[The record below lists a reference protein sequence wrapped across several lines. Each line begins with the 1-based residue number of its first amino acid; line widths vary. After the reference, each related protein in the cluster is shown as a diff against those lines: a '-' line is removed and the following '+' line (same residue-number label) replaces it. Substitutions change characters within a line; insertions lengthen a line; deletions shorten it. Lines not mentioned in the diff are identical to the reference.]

1 MKIVVLLL
9 TVFGLVVGKGLT
21 GGSLEQGTVSPMP
34 STLEQKEMAN
44 KYLDA
49 KRVSYFF
56 SLISFL
62 QFYNVAFLPLLQIGN
77 VLLT

>member
-9 TVFGLVVGKGLT
+9 TAFGLVAGKGLT

-56 SLISFL
+56 L
-62 QFYNVAFLPLLQIGN
+62 
-77 VLLT
+77 